1 MTMRRT
7 TGDYRRPQTIAD
19 ILARFM
25 KKRHIPFYFERNA
38 LRLLWDKAVG
48 DQIASQT
55 EPVHLKKGV
64 LHVKV
69 ATSIW
74 MHQLQFMKDD
84 IRERFNA
91 LSGKPPIL
99 GIKFVLGELTGGG
112 TGTEKNT
119 APTAW
124 EPLSDWDRRTIEESL
139 AIVTDPELR
148 AVLERVMVQEISRRR
163 HLQKRQGR

>member
-1 MTMRRT
+1 MRRT
-7 TGDYRRPQTIAD
+7 SADYRKPQPMAD

-25 KKRHIPFYFERNA
+25 KKRHIPFYFERND
-38 LRLLWDKAVG
+38 LRRLWDKAVG
-48 DQIASQT
+48 DLIASQT

-64 LHVKV
+64 LHIKV

-91 LSGKPPIL
+91 LSGKPPIQ
-99 GIKFVLGELTGGG
+99 GIKFVLGELTEGG
-112 TGTEKNT
+112 TGAKKPT
-119 APTAW
+119 APAVW
-124 EPLSDWDRRTIEESL
+124 EPLSDWVRRTIAESL
-139 AIVTDPELR
+139 AVVTDPELR

-163 HLQKRQGR
+163 YLQKRQGR